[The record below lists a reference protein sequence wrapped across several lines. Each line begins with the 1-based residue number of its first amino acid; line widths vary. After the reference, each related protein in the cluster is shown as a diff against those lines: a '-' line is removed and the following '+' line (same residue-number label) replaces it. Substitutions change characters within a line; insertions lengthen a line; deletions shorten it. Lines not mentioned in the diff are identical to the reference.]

1 MLVSGAMGQVGKR
14 VVNILLG
21 RARTV
26 IALDLDNAETREAA
40 AGFLPGTGTLVQ
52 AYADLTD
59 SQAVDALVA
68 EHQPSAIVHLA
79 AVVSPVAYRNPG
91 LARRVNVEGTAHLVA
106 AAQTLPIAPLFVVA
120 SSSGVYGSRNP
131 HTHPERLTHAT
142 PTRPIDCYGED
153 KVLAERLV
161 SESGLPH
168 ATLRIGGII
177 SPDALAQAG
186 EDYDVLV
193 RAFPHD
199 NRIHAVDARDV
210 ALAFANAVD
219 RVFTV
224 DGKVLLIGGNESYVL
239 RLSELSDDLMEAV
252 GIGRL
257 GTRGLLPGDPGDEN
271 GWGLTDWF
279 DTSEAQ
285 TLLDFQVHDWD
296 QTCAWVATSMPA
308 GQRRLARLLAPLIR
322 TGMRRKR
329 LRENKADGRGQYADP
344 WALIET
350 RYGAGALVD
359 PEEGRIRREAEGGVT
374 RRRVR

>member
-1 MLVSGAMGQVGKR
+1 MRTVLVTGAMGQVGKR
-14 VVNILLG
+14 VVKILLG
-21 RARTV
+21 RGRTV
-26 IALDLDNAETREAA
+26 IALDLDNAGTREVAA
-40 AGFLPGTGTLVQ
+40 EFLPGAGTLVQ

-59 SQAVDALVA
+59 SKALDALVA
-68 EHQPSAIVHLA
+68 EHQPAVIVHLA

-91 LARRVNVEGTAHLVA
+91 LARRVNVEGTGNLIA
-106 AAQTLPIAPLFVVA
+106 AAKALPIAPLFLEA
-120 SSSGVYGSRNP
+120 SSSAVYGSRNP

-142 PTRPIDCYGED
+142 PTRPTDCYGED

-161 SESGLPH
+161 SGSGLPH

-219 RVFTV
+219 SVLAV

-239 RLSELSDDLMEAV
+239 RQSELSDDLMQAI
-252 GIGRL
+252 GIGRP

-285 TLLDFQVHDWD
+285 TLLDFQAHDWD
-296 QTCAWVATSMPA
+296 QTCAWVAASVPA
-308 GQRRLARLLAPLIR
+308 GQRRIAGLLAPLIR
-322 TGMRRKR
+322 TRMRRKR

-344 WALIET
+344 WALIGA
-350 RYGAGALVD
+350 RYGDGA
-359 PEEGRIRREAEGGVT
+359 VT
-374 RRRVR
+374 RAEPYG